1 MLRVFRKQA
10 QTAGLAPGSL
20 VHIGEKKAE
29 KVAITLIDYDE
40 TAVREKEIESIEECV
55 PYRDTPTVTWI
66 NIDGLHEVDIIEKLG
81 THYNLHSLTM
91 EDILHTGQ
99 RPKMEDMDEYIFL
112 VLKMY
117 SYDKEAERIWSEQI
131 SIILGAGF
139 VLSFQEA
146 EGDTFNAVRDRIRK
160 AKGRIRRRG
169 ADYLVYA
176 LVDSIVDEY
185 FLVLETFG
193 EEIQTLERELTED
206 PRQETLHTI
215 HNMKQEI
222 VFLRKTVWPLREAI
236 NNLERAESKLVTD
249 ALTIFLRDLYDH
261 IVQVIDVVETYQ
273 DVLTGMQDLY
283 LSSVSNKMNE
293 VMKVLT
299 IFASIFIPLTFVAG
313 IYGMNFEFMPELK
326 WRWSYLVFWAF
337 IVTGGGGMLVY
348 FKRKKW
354 L

>member
-10 QTAGLAPGSL
+10 QKAGLAPGSL

-29 KVAITLIDYDE
+29 KVTITLFDYDE
-40 TAVREKEIESIEECV
+40 TSVREKEVESIEECFS
-55 PYRDTPTVTWI
+55 YRDSTTVTWI
-66 NIDGLHEVDIIEKLG
+66 NIDGLHEVDVIEKLG
-81 THYNLHSLTM
+81 THYNLHPLTM

-99 RPKMEDMDEYIFL
+99 RPKMEDMEEYIFL

-117 SYDKEAERIWSEQI
+117 SYDKEAGRIWSEQI
-131 SIILGAGF
+131 SLILGAGF

-169 ADYLVYA
+169 PDYLVYA
-176 LVDSIVDEY
+176 LIDSIVDEY

-193 EEIQTLERELTED
+193 EEIQTLEKELTED
-206 PRQETLHTI
+206 PSQETLHTI

-222 VFLRKTVWPLREAI
+222 VFLRKSVWPLREAV
-236 NNLERAESKLVTD
+236 NNLERAESPLITD

-283 LSSVSNKMNE
+283 LSSVSNRMNE

-326 WRWSYLVFWAF
+326 WRWSYPILWAF
-337 IVTGGGGMLVY
+337 IITAGVGMLSY